1 MKTYHSFV
9 FAITHDVIKVDEIFH
24 TTVPK
29 RCLIGVTLSDEDVK
43 QGEDAV
49 NIAFY
54 KACEEY
60 KKRLLR
66 EQMYHVNKKDETK

>member
-9 FAITHDVIKVDEIFH
+9 FAITHDIIEVGEIFH

-29 RCLIGVTLSDEDVK
+29 RYLIGITLSDEDVK

-60 KKRLLR
+60 KKILLK
-66 EQMYHVNKKDETK
+66 EQMYHGNKDE